1 MLRKSLITL
10 GLLCLSAT
18 GAQVYAQEKGV
29 DTQNSSIRDA
39 GSGRGAGNNG
49 SKQDTGAGRGINF
62 GKGRTPDAVIV
73 ANPYRLVARR
83 DTVLKTVQDLLRE
96 KGIVV
101 DTDVSRFNEG
111 MVITQ
116 PFVFA
121 KGSSI
126 TRSELSQATE
136 IPTTYDTERGWT
148 RARHTLT
155 IEIQPIDGTAVNLSI
170 NAKIEGRSDGPAGA
184 EWITLRS
191 TGQIEQELISQ
202 IVAAI
207 TGASPSEP
215 PPQP

>member
-1 MLRKSLITL
+1 MLKKSLITL
-10 GLLCLSAT
+10 GLVLSCGWAS
-18 GAQVYAQEKGV
+18 QLYAQEKGV
-29 DTQNSSIRDA
+29 DTQSSGIRDA

-62 GKGRTPDAVIV
+62 GKGRTPDAVV
-73 ANPYRLVARR
+73 VPNPYRLTARR
-83 DTVLKTVQDLLRE
+83 DTTLKAVQELLRE
-96 KGIVV
+96 KGIVI
-101 DTDVSRFNEG
+101 DADVSRLNEG

-126 TRSELSQATE
+126 TRSELSQVTE
-136 IPTTYDTERGWT
+136 IPTSFDSGRGWT
-148 RARHTLT
+148 RARHTLI
-155 IEIQPIDGTAVNLSI
+155 IEIQPIDGIAVNLSI

-191 TGQIEQELISQ
+191 TGQIEQEFISQ
-202 IVAAI
+202 IVASI